1 MVYKTIITQ
10 QGVSKMAK
18 AYIGFQLE
26 DEEKEI
32 IEAAA
37 KKEYRTMSS
46 FVLLAALARAKEM
59 HGLVLEEKVS
69 ETIGG

>member
-1 MVYKTIITQ
+1 
-10 QGVSKMAK
+10 MAK

-46 FVLLAALARAKEM
+46 FVLLAALERARDM
-59 HGLVLEEKVS
+59 HGLALEETKDDKP
-69 ETIGG
+69 GLAANDQ